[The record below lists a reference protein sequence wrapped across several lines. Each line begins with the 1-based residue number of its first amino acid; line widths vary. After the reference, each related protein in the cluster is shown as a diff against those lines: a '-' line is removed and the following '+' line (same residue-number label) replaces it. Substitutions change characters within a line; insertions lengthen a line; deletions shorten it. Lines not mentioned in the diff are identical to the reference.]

1 MRRGSA
7 KRVESV
13 CACGESGERVC
24 VRGERELRASDDR
37 KWRERV
43 TTETEIVKK
52 EGIGARERS
61 PS

>member
-1 MRRGSA
+1 
-7 KRVESV
+7 
-13 CACGESGERVC
+13 VC
-24 VRGERELRASDDR
+24 VRVERVERECVYEEREWRASDDR